1 MDIKIE
7 ETENS
12 LKIIKSISILKM
24 KLKNIMVGDMKY
36 LKNIILKKI
45 IYIYLYNR
53 YLDWIRDKS
62 NYLNGK

>member
-7 ETENS
+7 EIENS
-12 LKIIKSISILKM
+12 LKIIKYISILKM

-45 IYIYLYNR
+45 IYIC
-53 YLDWIRDKS
+53 ITEI
-62 NYLNGK
+62 

>member
-24 KLKNIMVGDMKY
+24 KLKNIMVGD
-36 LKNIILKKI
+36 I
-45 IYIYLYNR
+45 
-53 YLDWIRDKS
+53 DWIRDKS

>member
-12 LKIIKSISILKM
+12 LKIIKYISILKM

-45 IYIYLYNR
+45 IYIYII
-53 YLDWIRDKS
+53 DIQTGSEIKVII
-62 NYLNGK
+62 

>member
-7 ETENS
+7 ETEDT
-12 LKIIKSISILKM
+12 LKIIKYISILKM

-45 IYIYLYNR
+45 IYIYII
-53 YLDWIRDKS
+53 DI
-62 NYLNGK
+62 

>member
-7 ETENS
+7 EIENS

-45 IYIYLYNR
+45 IYIYII
-53 YLDWIRDKS
+53 DI
-62 NYLNGK
+62 

>member
-24 KLKNIMVGDMKY
+24 KLKNIMVGAMKY

-45 IYIYLYNR
+45 IYIYII
-53 YLDWIRDKS
+53 DI
-62 NYLNGK
+62 

>member
-62 NYLNGK
+62 NYLNEK